1 MDACTDEGRM
11 KHLRRCWTQA
21 EAIAALQLLALE
33 MGRTP
38 TQRESDAAADKAPS
52 KYTLCALF
60 GSVRAAQSAA
70 GLDHNKSGPPP
81 LVMCR
86 NGLHA
91 MEGSNVVID
100 HLGRRACRSCRRAR
114 SGRQRERH
122 KRRARVRANRMVRPE
137 IAERH
142 SPAALAAYWHVQME
156 RAS

>member
-1 MDACTDEGRM
+1 M
-11 KHLRRCWTQA
+11 KRTRRCWTQA
-21 EAIAALQLLALE
+21 EAIAALQQLALE
-33 MGRTP
+33 LGHTP
-38 TQRESDAAADKAPS
+38 TQLEADAAGDKAPT
-52 KYTLCALF
+52 KYTLCTLF

-70 GLDHNKSGPPP
+70 GLDHNKSGPSP

-91 MEGSNVVID
+91 MEGSNVVI
-100 HLGRRACRSCRRAR
+100 AR

-122 KRRARVRANRMVRPE
+122 KRRARVRAIRMVRPE